1 MKKSVAKYRK
11 YLGYTQSDM
20 ANIFNI
26 SLQAYSRKERGIN
39 AFNDEEKMIIKDLLL
54 EHFPGITIDEIF
66 LLKKCLKLK
75 MRRSET
81 WPN

>member
-66 LLKKCLKLK
+66 FTEEVPKV
-75 MRRSET
+75 E
-81 WPN
+81 NEEE